1 MRATGIKLVSL
12 SALAAAW
19 VLLAPAV
26 APAAIGDL
34 TAKGCFEDAGPPDS
48 HCGTGAENPGL
59 YAADS
64 VAVSPDGKS
73 VYVASTGDSAIA
85 MFKRNTT
92 TGALT
97 SDGCISDDSTFP
109 ASGCADFAE
118 GMSAPN
124 GVVVSPD
131 GLDVYVVANGD
142 DSVVHLE
149 RDTATGDLT
158 PAECVANTGDVAGC
172 GGLTQKGLD
181 SGRAIAI
188 DPDGSAVYV
197 VGGTGGGTGSVARLA
212 RNTSTETLSPGT
224 CISNAPDAFTCGAE
238 TAGLGNANDIAISA
252 DGESL
257 HVASRTGGV
266 VSLTAP
272 GLSPL
277 GCFADTD
284 SAIAGCTSAQGLA
297 GAKGIA
303 VSPDGKSVYA
313 RSDSDAAVVR
323 FNRSNT
329 GTLTGAGCIADTES
343 ATNCGGAKADGLSS
357 GTAIAVSPDNESVY
371 AVGGS
376 PDQAIVSFDRDTTTG
391 AISDGGCIS
400 ETGTTGCDATTYGL
414 MGSSGV
420 TVSPNGKSVYVTSI
434 GSSALTRFDREAT
447 AVDPPPSNDVQ
458 VRTKKAT
465 YKGACRTIKVK
476 TEVGDPGTLTFCNAP
491 AGVNAP
497 CKVGGSGPT
506 PPKAAAR
513 AKGKAKTIKTKTI
526 EVSKDT
532 TISAKLSLTP
542 KAKKTIKGKGKLKV
556 KLQVDFTP
564 TRGELN
570 SDRQTVTIKR
580 NR

>member
-1 MRATGIKLVSL
+1 MRARGIKLVAL
-12 SALAAAW
+12 PALAMAC
-19 VLLAPAV
+19 LLFVPTIAS
-26 APAAIGDL
+26 AAIGDL
-34 TAKGCFEDAGPPDS
+34 TPQGCFQDAGPPDS
-48 HCGTGAENPGL
+48 HCATGAENPGL

-73 VYVASTGDSAIA
+73 VYVASTGDGAIA
-85 MFKRNTT
+85 MFKRNPS

-97 SDGCISDDSTFP
+97 SDGCIADSDTF
-109 ASGCADFAE
+109 AGSGCADFAD
-118 GMSAPN
+118 GMAAPN
-124 GVVVSPD
+124 GIVVSPD
-131 GLDVYVVANGD
+131 GLDVYVVANAD

-158 PAECVANTGDVAGC
+158 PAECIANTGDTAGC

-181 SGRAIAI
+181 SGRAITI

-197 VGGTGGGTGSVARLA
+197 AGGTGGGTGSVVRIA
-212 RNTSTETLSPGT
+212 RNTSTGVLSPGA
-224 CISNAPDAFTCGAE
+224 CISNTPDAFACGAE
-238 TAGLGNANDIAISA
+238 TPGLSNANDIAISA

-257 HVASRTGGV
+257 HVASRGGAV
-266 VSLTAP
+266 ASFGAP

-284 SAIAGCTSAQGLA
+284 SPIVGCSPAQGLA

-329 GTLTGAGCIADTES
+329 GSLTSAGCIADTES
-343 ATNCGGAKADGLSS
+343 ATNCGGAKADGLST
-357 GTAIAVSPDNESVY
+357 GTAIAVSPDNVSVY

-376 PDQAIVSFDRDTTTG
+376 PDQAIVSFDRDTGTG
-391 AISDGGCIS
+391 AIADGGCIN
-400 ETGTTGCDATTYGL
+400 ETGAAGCESTTYGL
-414 MGSSGV
+414 MGGSGV
-420 TVSPNGKSVYVTSI
+420 TVSPDGKSVYVTST
-434 GSSALTRFDREAT
+434 GSSALTRFDRESE
-447 AVDPPPSNDVQ
+447 AVEPPPNEVQ

-465 YKGACRTIKVK
+465 CKGTCKAVKVK
-476 TEVGDPGTLTFCNAP
+476 TEVAGPGTLTFCNAP

-497 CKVGGSGPT
+497 CKIAGKALAVPAKGASKSIKT
-506 PPKAAAR
+506 ETIDVAAA
-513 AKGKAKTIKTKTI
+513 AT
-526 EVSKDT
+526 V
-532 TISAKLSLTP
+532 SAKLKLTP
-542 KAKKTIKGKGKLKV
+542 KAKKTLKKKGKLKV

-564 TRGELN
+564 TGGELN

-580 NR
+580 SR